1 MADFKPFRGIRYN
14 PAVAGNLGINVSPP
28 FDMITPALQRDLYE
42 RSDYNIVRLE
52 LARRRQGGDPYAS
65 AAESQRQWMQAGAL
79 TRDEKP
85 SVYVTEERFTFRGN
99 DYVRRGVIA
108 AVRVEEYDRQVVLP
122 HEYTRQEWVLDRV
135 RLMGVTGYNYS
146 SLLVLF
152 RDDLRNTVGGILRA
166 VAGGEPTATASPPDM
181 PELRM
186 WRLTDPGT
194 IEVLANSFAQNQLF
208 IADGHHRYEAALRFR
223 SRIRSERE
231 VDPAESINYR
241 MMMLV
246 SVTEPG
252 LVTRGYHRMV
262 HSASDDELS
271 KITSLLRERTTL
283 TEWGR
288 ADASAATKFAE
299 DLAGMTGD
307 EAIFGVYGLKKGV
320 CHIARLEPA
329 PPTANELERSEY
341 SRLHEL
347 LFRPTFSPER
357 EAETV
362 TFSYEP
368 ERAMRAVDDGEAQ
381 LAIIMR
387 PVPMS
392 EFMGI
397 VTRGWRLPPKATNF
411 HPKPAAGS
419 VIQSLHGPL

>member
-52 LARRRQGGDPYAS
+52 LARRRQGDDPYTS
-65 AAESQRQWMQAGAL
+65 AAESQRRWMKAGAL
-79 TRDEKP
+79 VRDEEP
-85 SVYVTEERFTFRGN
+85 SVYVTEERFSFRGD

-166 VAGGEPTATASPPDM
+166 VAGGQPTAIAAPPDM

-223 SRIRSERE
+223 SRVRSERE
-231 VDPAESINYR
+231 VDPTESINYR

-262 HSASDDELS
+262 HDASEDELLA
-271 KITSLLRERTTL
+271 ITSMLREPTNL

-288 ADASAATKFAE
+288 GDANAATKFAE

-307 EAIFGVYGLKKGV
+307 EAVFGVYGLEEGV
-320 CHIARLEPA
+320 CHVARLEPA
-329 PPTANELERSEY
+329 PQTANELERSEY

-347 LFRPTFSPER
+347 VFRPTFSPER

-368 ERAMRAVDDGEAQ
+368 ERAMQAVDDGEAQ

-411 HPKPAAGS
+411 HPKPSAGS
-419 VIQSLHGPL
+419 VIQSLDGAL

>member
-79 TRDEKP
+79 VRDDEP

-108 AVRVEEYDRQVVLP
+108 AVRIEEYDRQVVLP

-246 SVTEPG
+246 SVDEPG

-271 KITSLLRERTTL
+271 KITSLLRDRATI

-288 ADASAATKFAE
+288 GDAGAATQFA
-299 DLAGMTGD
+299 DSLAGMTGD
-307 EAIFGVYGLKKGV
+307 EAIFGVYGLEKGV
-320 CHIARLEPA
+320 CHVARLEPA

-368 ERAMRAVDDGEAQ
+368 ERAMQAVDDGEAQ
-381 LAIIMR
+381 MAIIMR

>member
-14 PAVAGNLGINVSPP
+14 PAVAGDLGSNVSPP

-52 LARRRQGGDPYAS
+52 LARRRQGDDPYTS

-79 TRDEKP
+79 ARDKEP
-85 SVYVTEERFTFRGN
+85 SVYVTEERFAFRGN

-152 RDDLRNTVGGILRA
+152 RDDLRSTVGGILRA
-166 VAGGEPTATASPPDM
+166 VAGGKPTATASPPDM

-194 IEVLANSFAQNQLF
+194 IEVLAKSFAQNQLF

-231 VDPAESINYR
+231 VDPGESINYR

-246 SVTEPG
+246 SVDEPG

-262 HSASDDELS
+262 HSTSEDELS
-271 KITSLLRERTTL
+271 TITSMLRERTTL
-283 TEWGR
+283 ADWGR
-288 ADASAATKFAE
+288 ADAGAATQFA
-299 DLAGMTGD
+299 DSLAGMTGD
-307 EAIFGVYGLKKGV
+307 EATFGVYGLEKGV
-320 CHIARLEPA
+320 CHVARIEP
-329 PPTANELERSEY
+329 PPPVANELERSEY

-368 ERAMRAVDDGEAQ
+368 ERAMQAVDDGEAQ